1 MLKPIRNKR
10 SDFFG
15 QPLLQSSVLSLAL
28 IFAAQMAFS
37 NGPAL
42 AQSVPFPAM
51 HLSVEEPPPSIDT
64 YADADQFF
72 TYYYKKPKPDLLVPA
87 IKAFESNGDFRNYG
101 ALPPFCAFVSRVF
114 AAHPERIAGWVKEMG
129 GLSASSKSN
138 MLLVA
143 LEWTDNKEAKDAAG
157 ILERDGAILPDGLPS
172 VSLDASKLD
181 SDFQIT
187 AASHLDMLWGA
198 FFATGDKRYLHKL
211 ISVTPWS
218 RAQDSANVLASKSLI
233 DKSLGGKPNFMD
245 ELEKDVMKMAGE
257 TEEENYETRAARE
270 VAQARERET
279 KQANIKRVI
288 GEAAV
293 WSIGSNAKRHKV
305 VLDVCREDMNSRPD
319 IAKALG
325 GVIHMGNTNTDTNFG
340 APVAVPDLSPVKM
353 VPTKAQ

>member
-1 MLKPIRNKR
+1 M
-10 SDFFG
+10 FFG
-15 QPLLQSSVLSLAL
+15 QPLLKSSVLSLAL
-28 IFAAQMAFS
+28 SFATELVLS
-37 NGPAL
+37 TCPAV

-51 HLSVEEPPPSIDT
+51 HLSVEEPPQSIDS

-72 TYYYKKPKPDLLVPA
+72 TYYYKNPKPDLLVPA

-114 AAHPERIAGWVKEMG
+114 AAHPERIAAWVKEMN

-181 SDFQIT
+181 SEFQIT

-218 RAQDSANVLASKSLI
+218 RAQDSASLLSSKSLI
-233 DKSLGGKPNFMD
+233 DKSLGGKPTFMD
-245 ELEKDVMKMAGE
+245 ELERDVMKMAGE
-257 TEEENYETRAARE
+257 SEEENYETRAARE
-270 VAQARERET
+270 VAEARERET

-305 VLDVCREDMNSRPD
+305 VLDVCKDDMNTRAD
-319 IAKALG
+319 IARALG
-325 GVIHMGNTNTDTNFG
+325 GVIHMGSPNTNTDTESKTNSG
-340 APVAVPDLSPVKM
+340 APAAVPNLAPMKIA
-353 VPTKAQ
+353 PTKAQ